1 MAQPVLMD
9 FAAVRSAS
17 KRYGELANDCKTV
30 YDALTRIGQELQQAA
45 ALGAIGTEAA
55 RIVVEVL
62 RILINMRKRKFHD
75 LKLYLLESYVARREG
90 DENAVPAFDS
100 GIDLGS

>member
-9 FAAVRSAS
+9 FTAVRNAS
-17 KRYGELANDCKTV
+17 KRYGELANDCKDV
-30 YDALTRIGQELQQAA
+30 YDQLQQIGQELQQAA
-45 ALGAIGTEAA
+45 AMGAVGAEAA

-75 LKLYLLESYVARREG
+75 IKGFLLESYVARREG

-100 GIDLGS
+100 GIDL

>member
-9 FAAVRSAS
+9 FTAVRNAS
-17 KRYGELANDCKTV
+17 KRYGELANDCKDV
-30 YDALTRIGQELQQAA
+30 YDQLQQIGNEMRQAA
-45 ALGAIGTEAA
+45 AMGAVGTEAA

-62 RILINMRKRKFHD
+62 RILMNMRKRKFHD
-75 LKLYLLESYVARREG
+75 LRGFLLESYVARREG

-100 GIDLGS
+100 GTDL

>member
-9 FAAVRSAS
+9 FTAVRNAS
-17 KRYGELANDCKTV
+17 KRYGELADDCKNV
-30 YDALTRIGQELQQAA
+30 YDQLQQIGNEMRQAA
-45 ALGAIGTEAA
+45 AMGAVGTEAA

-62 RILINMRKRKFHD
+62 RILMNMRKRKFHD
-75 LKLYLLESYVARREG
+75 LRGFLLESYVARREG

-100 GIDLGS
+100 GTDL

>member
-9 FAAVRSAS
+9 FTAVRNAS
-17 KRYGELANDCKTV
+17 KKYGQLADDLKNV
-30 YDALTRIGQELQQAA
+30 YDALQRIGNELQQAA
-45 ALGAIGTEAA
+45 AMGAVGAEAA

-75 LKLYLLESYVARREG
+75 IRGYLLESYVARREG
-90 DENAVPAFDS
+90 DENAVPEFDS
-100 GIDLGS
+100 GTDL

>member
-9 FAAVRSAS
+9 FTAVRNGS
-17 KRYGELANDCKTV
+17 KTCTQLANDLKDV
-30 YDALTRIGQELQQAA
+30 YDQLTQIGQELQQAA
-45 ALGAIGTEAA
+45 AMGAVGAEAA

-62 RILINMRKRKFHD
+62 KVIINMRKRKFHD
-75 LKLYLLESYVARREG
+75 LSKYLLESYVARREG

-100 GIDLGS
+100 GIDL

>member
-9 FAAVRSAS
+9 FTAVRNAS
-17 KRYGELANDCKTV
+17 KRYGELANDCKDV
-30 YDALTRIGQELQQAA
+30 YDQLQQIGNEMRQAA
-45 ALGAIGTEAA
+45 AMGAVGTEAA

-62 RILINMRKRKFHD
+62 RIIMNMRKRKFHD
-75 LKLYLLESYVARREG
+75 LRGFLLESYVARREG

-100 GIDLGS
+100 GTDL

>member
-9 FAAVRSAS
+9 FTAVRNAS
-17 KRYGELANDCKTV
+17 KKYGELANDCKTV
-30 YDALTRIGQELQQAA
+30 YDELQSIGQQLKTAA
-45 ALGAIGTEAA
+45 AMGAVGAEAA

-75 LKLYLLESYVARREG
+75 LRGYLLESYVARREG
-90 DENAVPAFDS
+90 DENAAPAFDS
-100 GIDLGS
+100 GTDL

>member
-9 FAAVRSAS
+9 FTAVRNAS
-17 KRYGELANDCKTV
+17 KKYGELSNDCKTV

-62 RILINMRKRKFHD
+62 RILINLRKRKFSD
-75 LKLYLLESYVARREG
+75 LKMYLLESYVARREG

-100 GIDLGS
+100 GIDL

>member
-9 FAAVRSAS
+9 FTAVRSAS
-17 KRYGELANDCKTV
+17 KKYGELANDLKNV
-30 YDALTRIGQELQQAA
+30 YDALQRIGNELQQAA
-45 ALGAIGTEAA
+45 AMGAVGAEAA

-75 LKLYLLESYVARREG
+75 IKGYLLESYVARREG
-90 DENAVPAFDS
+90 DENAVPEFDS
-100 GIDLGS
+100 GTDL

>member
-9 FAAVRSAS
+9 FTAVRNAS
-17 KRYGELANDCKTV
+17 KRYGELANDCKDV
-30 YDALTRIGQELQQAA
+30 YDQLQQIGQELQQAA
-45 ALGAIGTEAA
+45 AMGAVGAEAA

-75 LKLYLLESYVARREG
+75 LKSYLLESYVARREG

-100 GIDLGS
+100 GVDL